1 MRALVRLLRSPL
13 WLALLCLLGSA
24 HAAAAADAWVVA
36 DFDGDGFRDRAALDR
51 RDPSVLRVWLS
62 TTHRV
67 SLIQSGATVVGVGE
81 RDLDGDRRDE
91 LIVGTRATGIQVWTT
106 RRHGLTPFRP
116 WHARR
121 AALARSGHAGLDDQP
136 SNRPIPVASEAPAP
150 RGALPATPS
159 GQPILIAAGL
169 IPRISAN
176 LRSALLLAPSGP
188 RPPPFPA

>member
-1 MRALVRLLRSPL
+1 MRALVRVLRSPL
-13 WLALLCLLGSA
+13 WLALLCLLGRA
-24 HAAAAADAWVVA
+24 QVAAAADAWVVA

-67 SLIQSGATVVGVGE
+67 SLIHSTAPVVGVGA

-116 WHARR
+116 WHSRR
-121 AALARSGHAGLDDQP
+121 AALARSGHAGIDDQP
-136 SNRPIPVASEAPAP
+136 TNRPIPIASETQAA
-150 RGALPATPS
+150 RGALAATPS
-159 GQPILIAAGL
+159 GQPILITVAL
-169 IPRISAN
+169 IPRVTTN

-188 RPPPFPA
+188 RPPPIPA